1 MKFLVTTGS
10 GHFNSLSQ
18 RALEIALRD
27 TNNIWFIQMNKP
39 PSVDHEKITLFE
51 YRDDLDD
58 IIDQCDLVITHTGA
72 GTIYKLLELGK
83 RLITLPNLERRDK
96 HQLELAN
103 WLNSK
108 RYCIVLKAIDDLTI
122 EICYQALD
130 AAIIPYNNSNKFD
143 IAKIL

>member
-1 MKFLVTTGS
+1 MKILVTTGS
-10 GHFNSLSQ
+10 GHFYSLSQ
-18 RALEIALRD
+18 RALEIATRD
-27 TNNIWFIQMNKP
+27 LDNIWFIQMNKP
-39 PSVDHEKITLFE
+39 PSVDHENITLFE

-108 RYCIVLKAIDDLTI
+108 RYCIVLRAIDDLTI
-122 EICYQALD
+122 EICNQAVD
-130 AAIIPYNNSNKFD
+130 AAIIPYNNTNKFD